1 MAWHEAER
9 VTTRR
14 GIVCKVIGQQPD
26 AIARVWSASRLNCT
40 PEHSRRYSRR
50 AVEHPFGS
58 CLDVDDVAF
67 VRTLRCG
74 PHVREVEA
82 SSGAVGAAVR
92 RRHRVRPRPND
103 VGRSGEYRNDTH
115 RNPRLN
121 EYHVSH
127 AWHNPNNP
135 NPTNAGLIFEHLEH
149 LECGR

>member
-121 EYHVSH
+121 EYIRPPRRAAQIS
-127 AWHNPNNP
+127 
-135 NPTNAGLIFEHLEH
+135 
-149 LECGR
+149 